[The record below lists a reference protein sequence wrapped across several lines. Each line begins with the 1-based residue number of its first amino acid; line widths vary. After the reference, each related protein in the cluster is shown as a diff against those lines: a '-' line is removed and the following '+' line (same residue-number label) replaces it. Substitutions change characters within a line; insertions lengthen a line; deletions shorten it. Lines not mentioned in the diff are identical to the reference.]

1 MNPKDCFLTF
11 QQHDAE
17 INIKPFKSSY
27 PGVYEIYEG
36 YNLPDKAIWKVEF
49 VYDNGIELISAKS
62 KKVKFVSYENI
73 AIIKSKHCFFNDEDM
88 GDDMDDNMDDNIQ
101 E

>member
-1 MNPKDCFLTF
+1 MDPKNCFLAF

-17 INIKPFKSSY
+17 INIKPFKSSS

-49 VYDNGIELISAKS
+49 VYDNGIELISVKS
-62 KKVKFVSYENI
+62 KKVKFISYNSM
-73 AIIKSKHCFFNDEDM
+73 AIIKSKHCFFNE
-88 GDDMDDNMDDNIQ
+88 DDMDDDIQ